1 MRIVAHVDMDAF
13 FASVE
18 ALLHPEYRGKPLVV
32 GADPRSRRGV
42 VATCSYEARVY
53 GIRSAMPIAEAVRR
67 CPHAIFVRPDMRTY
81 AEYSRKALCA
91 LEALSP
97 VIEPLSIDEAFV
109 DMTGCEH
116 FYPTL
121 QAMAQAIQRA
131 VYAATGLTASV
142 GIAPNKFLAKLAS
155 ESAKPRGTRVLLPE
169 EVQAFLDGLPVES
182 LWGVGPRTAA
192 RLKAMGIAR
201 VAHLRRRSPEELEA
215 ALGKAAA
222 RHLLALSRGED
233 RRAVQPESECK
244 SISRETTFDEDVADG
259 AVLRH
264 VLAGLVADV
273 GVRLRRAGLWAGA
286 VTLKLRTPDYVTR
299 TRRKKLPSPVQGDD
313 AIFKEASALL
323 AGAHRGEPLRLLGV
337 GVSDLEAVRQ
347 PSLFEGDAGD
357 ARSETIDRVIDAL
370 SRKHRQRVVQRGRE
384 RFPLPPTGKLP

>member
-1 MRIVAHVDMDAF
+1 MRTVAHVDMDAF

-42 VATCSYEARVY
+42 VATCSYEARAF

-81 AEYSRKALCA
+81 AEYSRKALAA

-97 VIEPLSIDEAFV
+97 VIEPVSIDEAFV

-116 FYPTL
+116 FYPSL
-121 QAMAQAIQRA
+121 EAMAEAIQQA

-155 ESAKPRGTRVLLPE
+155 ESAKPRGRRVLRPG
-169 EVQAFLDGLPVES
+169 EVKAFLDALPIES
-182 LWGVGPRTAA
+182 LWGVGPKTAA
-192 RLKAMGIAR
+192 RLKAMGITR
-201 VAHLRRRSPEELEA
+201 VAHLRRRPLEELEA

-222 RHLLALSRGED
+222 RHLLALARGDD

-244 SISRETTFDEDVADG
+244 SISRETTFDEDVADA

-273 GVRLRRAGLWAGA
+273 GVRLRRAGLWASA
-286 VTLKLRTPDYVTR
+286 VTLKLRSPDFITR
-299 TRRKKLPSPVQGDD
+299 TRRRKLASPVQGDD

-323 AGAHRGEPLRLLGV
+323 ADAHRGEPLRLLGV
-337 GVSDLEAVRQ
+337 GVSDLEAVQQ
-347 PSLFEGDAGD
+347 PSLFEGDA
-357 ARSETIDRVIDAL
+357 RSDRIDQVIDAL
-370 SRKHRQRVVQRGRE
+370 SKKHRRRVVQRGRE
-384 RFPLPPTGKLP
+384 RFPLPPLGRFP